1 MRNTSYRSI
10 LVNAVGD
17 VALIRLND
25 EKSLNAASA
34 QMVDELL
41 DALGKAAVTR
51 RAIVLTGA
59 GRAFCSGANLG
70 KVDFHDPGYDAGELL
85 ESHFNPLMMAIR
97 DLPVPIVT
105 AVNGPAVGV
114 GSTIALAGDLVLA
127 SEGAYFL
134 QAFRRI
140 GVVPDS
146 GTAYLLTRSVGR
158 ARAMEMILLAE
169 KISAQKAFGWG
180 LINRV
185 LPAAELDQASLALAK
200 DLAAG
205 PTRTLAAIRKSCWH
219 ALDTDFQGQLE
230 NDRVVQR
237 AVGATADHR
246 EGVAAFFAKRPA
258 VFTGT

>member
-1 MRNTSYRSI
+1 MSYGSI
-10 LVNAVGD
+10 LVNTIGD
-17 VALIRLND
+17 VAMIRLND
-25 EKSLNAASA
+25 EKSLNAASP
-34 QMVDELL
+34 QMVEELL
-41 DALGKAAVTR
+41 DALGKAAVSR
-51 RAIVLTGA
+51 RAVVLTGA

-70 KVDFHDPGYDAGELL
+70 KVDFHHPDYDAGALL

-97 DLPVPIVT
+97 ELPIPIVT

-127 SEGAYFL
+127 SEAAYFL

-140 GVVPDS
+140 GVAPDS

-169 KISAQKAFGWG
+169 KISSQKAFGWG

-185 LPAAELDQASLALAK
+185 LPPAELEGAALTMAAE
-200 DLAAG
+200 LAAG

-219 ALDTDFQGQLE
+219 ALDTDFRGQLE

-237 AVGATADHR
+237 AVGTTADHR

>member
-1 MRNTSYRSI
+1 MSYGSI
-10 LVNAVGD
+10 LMNTIGD
-17 VALIRLND
+17 VAVIRLND
-25 EKSLNAASA
+25 EKSLNAASP
-34 QMVDELL
+34 QMVEELR
-41 DALGKAAVTR
+41 DAFEKAAVSR
-51 RAIVLTGA
+51 RAMLLTGV

-70 KVDFHDPGYDAGELL
+70 KVDFDDVNYDAGELL
-85 ESHFNPLMMAIR
+85 ESHFNPLMLAIR
-97 DLPVPIVT
+97 DLPIPLVT

-127 SEGAYFL
+127 SEDAFFL

-158 ARAMEMILLAE
+158 ARAMEMILLGE
-169 KISAQKAFGWG
+169 KISARKAYDWG

-185 LPAAELDQASLALAK
+185 LPPAELEEAALSMAK

-219 ALDTDFQGQLE
+219 ALDTNFQGQLE
-230 NDRVVQR
+230 NDRIVQR
-237 AVGATADHR
+237 AVGTTADHR
-246 EGVAAFFAKRPA
+246 EGIAAFFEKRRA
-258 VFTGT
+258 VFGGT

>member
-1 MRNTSYRSI
+1 MSYGSI
-10 LVNAVGD
+10 LVSTIGDIAV
-17 VALIRLND
+17 IRLND
-25 EKSLNAASA
+25 EKSLNAASP
-34 QMVDELL
+34 QMVEELL
-41 DALGKAAVTR
+41 DAIGKASVSR
-51 RAIVLTGA
+51 RAMVLTGA

-70 KVDFHDPGYDAGELL
+70 KVDFNHPDYDAGELL

-97 DLPVPIVT
+97 ELPIPIVT

-127 SEGAYFL
+127 SEAAYFL

-185 LPAAELDQASLALAK
+185 LPPTELEDAALTMAA

-219 ALDTDFQGQLE
+219 ALDTDFQGQLQ

-237 AVGATADHR
+237 AVGTTADHR
-246 EGVAAFFAKRPA
+246 EGVAAFLAKRPA

>member
-1 MRNTSYRSI
+1 MSYGSI
-10 LVNAVGD
+10 LMNSIGD
-17 VALIRLND
+17 VAVIRLND
-25 EKSLNAASA
+25 EKSLNAASP
-34 QMVDELL
+34 QMVEELR
-41 DALGKAAVTR
+41 DAFDKAAVSG
-51 RAIVLTGA
+51 RAIVLTGV

-70 KVDFHDPGYDAGELL
+70 KVDFYAPNYDAGELL

-97 DLPVPIVT
+97 ELPIPIVT

-127 SEGAYFL
+127 SEDAYFL

-169 KISAQKAFGWG
+169 KISARQAFGWG

-185 LPAAELDQASLALAK
+185 LPPAELEEGALSMAK

-205 PTRTLAAIRKSCWH
+205 PTRTLAAIRKSCWN
-219 ALDTDFQGQLE
+219 ALDSDFQGQLE

-237 AVGATADHR
+237 AVGTTADHR
-246 EGVAAFFAKRPA
+246 EGVAAFFAKRRA